1 MNPVVRGGA
10 ALLGALLISFG
21 LFWVM
26 YRLVLG
32 GEAQRGEANT
42 SPVIDFVRVQR
53 NDELETRQRVRPE
66 RPPPPERPPTPPQVN
81 VNAQTPPAP
90 AALALPGLQALA
102 VTPNLEGGPFI
113 GEFTPDAGGGGGG
126 GDAELVPLVRVPPQ
140 YPRAAARAGV
150 TGVVTVQVT
159 VGPDGRVQDAQ
170 IIKAEPRGYFE
181 QAALRSARQSQF
193 RPRTVGGE
201 PVTQTGTYDIVFT
214 LESR

>member
-1 MNPVVRGGA
+1 VNPAVRNGS
-10 ALLGALLISFG
+10 ALFGALLISFG

-26 YRLVLG
+26 YQLVLG
-32 GEAQRGEANT
+32 GEARRAEVT
-42 SPVIDFVRVQR
+42 SLPTIDFVRVQR
-53 NDELETRQRVRPE
+53 QDELETRQRVRPE
-66 RPPPPERPPTPPQVN
+66 RPPPPERPPTPPRVN
-81 VNAQTPPAP
+81 VNAQAPSAP
-90 AALALPGLQALA
+90 AALSLPGLQTLA
-102 VTPNLEGGPFI
+102 ETPNLKGGPFI
-113 GEFTPDAGGGGGG
+113 GEFTPDAGGG

-140 YPRAAARAGV
+140 YPRAAARAGI

-170 IIKAEPRGYFE
+170 IVKADPRGYFE

-193 RPRTVGGE
+193 RPRIVGGE

>member
-1 MNPVVRGGA
+1 VNPAVRNGS
-10 ALLGALLISFG
+10 ALFGALLISFG

-26 YRLVLG
+26 YQLVLG
-32 GEAQRGEANT
+32 GEARRAEVT
-42 SPVIDFVRVQR
+42 SLPTIDFVRVQR
-53 NDELETRQRVRPE
+53 QDELETRQRVRPE
-66 RPPPPERPPTPPQVN
+66 RPPPPERPPTPPRVN
-81 VNAQTPPAP
+81 VNAQAPSAP
-90 AALALPGLQALA
+90 AALSLPGLQTLA
-102 VTPNLEGGPFI
+102 VTPNLKGGPFI
-113 GEFTPDAGGGGGG
+113 GEFTPDAGGG

-140 YPRAAARAGV
+140 YPRAAARAGI

-170 IIKAEPRGYFE
+170 IVKADPRGYFE

-193 RPRTVGGE
+193 RPRIVGGE